1 MSRMSQDKSTR
12 ECVCE
17 TCGNKFQGEAKVI
30 NLGNRPREYWPQQC
44 PSCEEQQAAED
55 ERQRQAYLVR
65 GRQADRDRWR
75 QQCGIPEGLIS
86 RTFENFEAG
95 WQEKALKACRKFA
108 EGFRLEAAMSYRSL
122 ILYSPSPGV
131 GKTHMVIAI
140 ANYVTDHWEGEPG
153 TLCDPIRFESGPG
166 LVRRV
171 RATYG
176 AKVGSIRQ
184 ESEMEIYEKLKGV
197 RLLILDDVGK
207 EKPSDFTRELYWYL
221 INERVASALPVLI
234 TCRLPLEGLNSLQ
247 ELMGTD
253 TVDRLYGMA
262 RGHIEILEG
271 GSYRKFKKV
280 A

>member
-1 MSRMSQDKSTR
+1 MSEDKVVR

-17 TCGNKFQGEAKVI
+17 TCGNKFQGEANVI
-30 NLGNRPREYWPQQC
+30 NLGNRLREYWPRQC
-44 PSCEEQQAAED
+44 PSCHDLQAAED
-55 ERQRQAYLVR
+55 EKQRQAYLVQ
-65 GRQADRDRWR
+65 GRQEDRDRWR
-75 QQCGIPEGLIS
+75 QQSGIPEGLIS
-86 RTFENFEAG
+86 RTFDNFEAN
-95 WQEKALKACRKFA
+95 WQDKTLKVCRKFA
-108 EGFRLEAAMSYRSL
+108 EGFRLEAAMGYRSL

-131 GKTHMVIAI
+131 GKTHLVVAI

-176 AKVGSIRQ
+176 ADRQ
-184 ESEMEIYEKLKGV
+184 ESEMDIYENLKGV

-221 INERVASALPVLI
+221 INERVSCGLPVVM
-234 TCRLPLEGLNSLQ
+234 TCRLPLEGKDSLT
-247 ELMGTD
+247 ELMGVD
-253 TVDRLYGMA
+253 TVDRLYGMT
-262 RGHIEILEG
+262 GGYIEILEG
-271 GSYRKFKKV
+271 TSYRKSKRV